1 MSDDCCKGGSCEAEK
16 DCCSGKAESECGGH
30 SCGGCGMPEEIDV
43 KALGPEAEELAK
55 KFDEVNV
62 GLVNAL
68 KARKEILELIYKN
81 AQSPDMKEKMDKVLA
96 SRHPVLIQ
104 FVFGQ

>member
-1 MSDDCCKGGSCEAEK
+1 MEDV
-16 DCCSGKAESECGGH
+16 
-30 SCGGCGMPEEIDV
+30 DV

-55 KFDEVNV
+55 KFDEVNLN
-62 GLVNAL
+62 LVNAL
-68 KARKEILELIYKN
+68 KARKEILELVYKS
-81 AQSPDMKEKMDKVLA
+81 AQSPEMKEKVDKVLS

>member
-1 MSDDCCKGGSCEAEK
+1 MSDDCCKGGSCGAEREKEAGCK
-16 DCCSGKAESECGGH
+16 CCVH
-30 SCGGCGMPEEIDV
+30 EEVDV
-43 KALGPEAEELAK
+43 SSLGPEAVELAK

-62 GLVNAL
+62 NLVNAL
-68 KARKEILELIYKN
+68 KVRKEILELIYTKSS
-81 AQSPDMKEKMDKVLA
+81 QSPELKEKLDKVLA

>member
-1 MSDDCCKGGSCEAEK
+1 MSDDCCKDGSCGSDEG
-16 DCCSGKAESECGGH
+16 CSGKSGGECGGQ
-30 SCGGCGMPEEIDV
+30 CGCCMEDVDV

-55 KFDEVNV
+55 RFDEVNAN
-62 GLVNAL
+62 LVNAL
-68 KARKEILELIYKN
+68 RARKEILEMLHTAAAN
-81 AQSPDMKEKMDKVLA
+81 SPGLKEKYDKVLS